1 MEEPSMNEVINAIL
15 TRVSVRKFTDQRIE
29 DEKLKLIADCAKA
42 APTGKNR
49 QARKFTIVHNREK
62 IQELAKVHNR
72 SDYRIYDCDA
82 ILLISFA
89 EDDIYGQCDS
99 SCAIENTYLAV
110 ESLGLG
116 AVWINQLREIC
127 NEPEIRKVLDSFHI
141 PHNHVIC
148 GFVALGYPAEKP
160 APKERTEPVEFI
172 H

>member
-1 MEEPSMNEVINAIL
+1 MNAVIDALL
-15 TRVSVRKFTDQRIE
+15 TRVSVRKFTDQKIE

-42 APTGKNR
+42 APSGKNR

-62 IQELAKVHNR
+62 IQELAQAIAKVHNR

-89 EDDIYGQCDS
+89 ENDIYGQCDS
-99 SCAIENTYLAV
+99 SCAIENTYLAA

-116 AVWINQLREIC
+116 AVRINQLRDKC
-127 NEPEIRKVLDSFHI
+127 NEPDIRKVLDSFHI
-141 PHNHVIC
+141 PSNHVIC

-172 H
+172 Q

>member
-1 MEEPSMNEVINAIL
+1 MNEVINALL
-15 TRVSVRKFTDQRIE
+15 TRVSVRKFTDQKIE

-49 QARKFTIVHNREK
+49 QARKFTVVHNREK
-62 IQELAKVHNR
+62 IQELAQAIAKVHNR

-89 EDDIYGQCDS
+89 EDDIYDQCDS
-99 SCAIENTYLAV
+99 SCAIENTYLAA

-116 AVWINQLREIC
+116 AVWINQLRDKC
-127 NEPEIRKVLDSFHI
+127 NEPEIRKHLDSFHL

-172 H
+172 Y

>member
-1 MEEPSMNEVINAIL
+1 MNEVINAIL

-42 APTGKNR
+42 AP
-49 QARKFTIVHNREK
+49 NREK
-62 IQELAKVHNR
+62 IQQLAQTIAQVLNR

-99 SCAIENTYLAV
+99 SCAIENTYLAA
-110 ESLGLG
+110 ESLGVG

-127 NEPEIRKVLDSFHI
+127 NDPEIRKVLDSFHI

>member
-1 MEEPSMNEVINAIL
+1 MNAVIDALL
-15 TRVSVRKFTDQRIE
+15 TRVSVRKFTDQKIE

-42 APTGKNR
+42 APSGKNR

-62 IQELAKVHNR
+62 IQELAQAIAKVHNR

-89 EDDIYGQCDS
+89 ENDIYGQCDS
-99 SCAIENTYLAV
+99 SCAIENTYLAA
-110 ESLGLG
+110 EALGLG
-116 AVWINQLREIC
+116 AVWINQLCDKC
-127 NEPEIRKVLDSFHI
+127 NEPDIRKVLDSFHI
-141 PHNHVIC
+141 PSNHVIC

-172 H
+172 Q

>member
-1 MEEPSMNEVINAIL
+1 MNAVIDALL
-15 TRVSVRKFTDQRIE
+15 TRVSVRKFTDQKIE

-42 APTGKNR
+42 APSGKNR

-62 IQELAKVHNR
+62 IQELAQAIAKVHNR

-82 ILLISFA
+82 IFLISFA

-99 SCAIENTYLAV
+99 SCAIENTYLAA
-110 ESLGLG
+110 EALGLG
-116 AVWINQLREIC
+116 AVWINQLRDKC
-127 NEPEIRKVLDSFHI
+127 NEPDIRNVLDSFHI
-141 PHNHVIC
+141 PSNHVIC

-172 H
+172 Q

>member
-1 MEEPSMNEVINAIL
+1 MNAVIDAL
-15 TRVSVRKFTDQRIE
+15 LARVSVRKFTDQKIE

-42 APTGKNR
+42 APSGKNR

-62 IQELAKVHNR
+62 IQELAQAIAKVHNR

-99 SCAIENTYLAV
+99 SCAIENTYLAA
-110 ESLGLG
+110 EAPGLG
-116 AVWINQLREIC
+116 AVWINQLRDKC
-127 NEPEIRKVLDSFHI
+127 NEPDIRKVLDSFHI
-141 PHNHVIC
+141 PSNHVIC

-172 H
+172 Q

>member
-1 MEEPSMNEVINAIL
+1 MNEVINAIL
-15 TRVSVRKFTDQRIE
+15 TRISVRKFTDQRIE

-62 IQELAKVHNR
+62 IQELAQAIAKVHNR

-99 SCAIENTYLAV
+99 SAQSKIL
-110 ESLGLG
+110 
-116 AVWINQLREIC
+116 I
-127 NEPEIRKVLDSFHI
+127 
-141 PHNHVIC
+141 
-148 GFVALGYPAEKP
+148 
-160 APKERTEPVEFI
+160 
-172 H
+172 

>member
-1 MEEPSMNEVINAIL
+1 MNAVIDALL
-15 TRVSVRKFTDQRIE
+15 TRVGVRKFTDQKIE

-42 APTGKNR
+42 APSGKNR

-62 IQELAKVHNR
+62 IQELAQAIAKVHNR

-89 EDDIYGQCDS
+89 ENDIYGQCDS
-99 SCAIENTYLAV
+99 SCAIENTYLAA
-110 ESLGLG
+110 EALGLG
-116 AVWINQLREIC
+116 AVWINQLRDKC
-127 NEPEIRKVLDSFHI
+127 NEPDIRKVLDSFHI
-141 PHNHVIC
+141 PSNHVIC

-172 H
+172 Q